1 MKKKPIIISILV
13 AVLIIAAI
21 VGTMLYRR
29 DSNGKPFKASLNH
42 SKVMMTPNWNATVKL
57 TANKGATYQVLN
69 KDNKVVKDKHA
80 TTDGKATIKLTKV
93 GDYTIVAKSDNG
105 HVSKKLPV
113 KVSHYQAQINKWTN
127 AVGPLKFK
135 ITSVDYRLMSKRD
148 SDKPDTSM
156 IDEIFDQLNDHYYQ
170 VQVNYVVE
178 NTGNKAV
185 NPQYTMWLP
194 ESDDNQEFSVQTP
207 TADGAGIDSIIGTA
221 AINPKSKRSGNV
233 IMISNNKF
241 SVQNMKFSIDEVLGN
256 NGSHISKG
264 GIAKLK

>member
-1 MKKKPIIISILV
+1 
-13 AVLIIAAI
+13 
-21 VGTMLYRR
+21 
-29 DSNGKPFKASLNH
+29 
-42 SKVMMTPNWNATVKL
+42 
-57 TANKGATYQVLN
+57 
-69 KDNKVVKDKHA
+69 
-80 TTDGKATIKLTKV
+80 
-93 GDYTIVAKSDNG
+93 
-105 HVSKKLPV
+105 
-113 KVSHYQAQINKWTN
+113 
-127 AVGPLKFK
+127 
-135 ITSVDYRLMSKRD
+135 
-148 SDKPDTSM
+148 M

-194 ESDDNQEFSVQTP
+194 ESDDNQEFSIQTP

-221 AINPKSKRSGNV
+221 AIGPKSKRSGNV